1 LGGKTTTTTQPSLRR
16 PKQYE
21 NNIKEPPTKKR
32 NKKKKKPY
40 ITKKKKKKTETIRT
54 KVLKDEN
61 PEFQRQKQRTKIVYL
76 HKELHLLAQKTKN
89 KKSLT
94 FYQPPSWSATW

>member
-40 ITKKKKKKTETIRT
+40 ITKKKKKTETIRT

>member
-1 LGGKTTTTTQPSLRR
+1 MKTTSKNPPQR
-16 PKQYE
+16 
-21 NNIKEPPTKKR
+21 KET
-32 NKKKKKPY
+32 KKKKKTIY
-40 ITKKKKKKTETIRT
+40 NKKKKKKKKTETIRT